1 MPEPDEGFNARVAGI
16 QARTYAL
23 LLVALDGRA
32 VDIEP
37 LLEDLSP
44 EDLGDVVHG
53 LASMAL
59 LSMLKPEGHRDADVR
74 ARLGVHLRALLL
86 ERQSRAQG

>member
-1 MPEPDEGFNARVAGI
+1 MAKPDEARVAEI
-16 QARTYAL
+16 QARTFAIM
-23 LLVALDGRA
+23 LVALDGRA

-37 LLEDLSP
+37 LLDDLSP

-59 LSMLKPEGHRDADVR
+59 LSMLKREDRRDPASPAR
-74 ARLGVHLRALLL
+74 ARLGEHLRSLLL
-86 ERQSRAQG
+86 ERQARAEG